1 MMTDAGRHCVF
12 LDRDG
17 VINEEVEYLHD
28 PAQLVLIAGVAST
41 IRALVDAGAL
51 VVVVTNQAGIGR
63 GMYSEADLAGVTA
76 RLDELLAAS
85 GTALAGSYFCPHHP
99 TAGIGEYRIACRCRK
114 PEPGMLLDAAA
125 DLGIDLARSVMV
137 GDKATDLAAGR
148 AAGCHTVLVRTGYGA
163 AEEVAARAAGLCDA
177 VFDSL
182 ADAGPYLLA
191 RL

>member
-1 MMTDAGRHCVF
+1 MARRCVF

-28 PAQLVLIAGVAST
+28 PDKLVLIAGVAET
-41 IRALVDAGAL
+41 IAALVATGAQ

-63 GMYSEADLAGVTA
+63 GMYTEADLARVTT
-76 RLDELLAAS
+76 RLDELLAAA
-85 GTALAGSYFCPHHP
+85 GTRLAGSYFCPHHP
-99 TAGIGEYRIACRCRK
+99 TAGCRCRK
-114 PEPGMLLDAAA
+114 PLPGMLEDAAR
-125 DLGIDLARSVMV
+125 DLGLDLARSAIV

-163 AEEVAARAAGLCDA
+163 AEEAAARAAGLCDA

-182 ADAGPYLLA
+182 AAARDYLVAWLG
-191 RL
+191 R

>member
-1 MMTDAGRHCVF
+1 MRGVF

-28 PAQLVLIAGVAST
+28 PDELVLIGGVAST
-41 IRALVDAGAL
+41 IGALVAAGAL

-63 GMYSEADLAGVTA
+63 GMYTEADLAAVTA
-76 RLDELLAAS
+76 RLDDLLAA
-85 GTALAGSYFCPHHP
+85 GGAALSGSYFCPHHP
-99 TAGIGEYRIACRCRK
+99 TAGCRCRK
-114 PEPGMLLDAAA
+114 PVPGMLEDAAR
-125 DLGIDLARSVMV
+125 DLGIDLSRSVIV

-163 AEEVAARAAGLCDA
+163 AEEAAARAAELCDA

-182 ADAGPYLLA
+182 ADARPYLLA
-191 RL
+191 WLATPAGA